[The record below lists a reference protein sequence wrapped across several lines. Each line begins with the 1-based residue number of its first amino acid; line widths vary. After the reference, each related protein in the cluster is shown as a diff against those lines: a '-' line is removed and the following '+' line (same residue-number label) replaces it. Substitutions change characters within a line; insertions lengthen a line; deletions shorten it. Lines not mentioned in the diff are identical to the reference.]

1 LVLILKIKKVHIM
14 NLKKIIRC
22 IVIGALFLLPVGS
35 AAAIEISLSPSTQNV
50 TLGDTVNVDVDIT
63 GLGDGAP
70 LSLSIFDLDV
80 TFDSSILDFNSVVFG
95 DPVLGDQLDL
105 FGLGGFTDVLP
116 GAGFVNLFELSFDF
130 ASDLDTL
137 QFGDFTL
144 ATLTFDSLAAGT
156 SALDIFV
163 NDLGDADG
171 LPLTATTTGAS
182 VEVIKDTT
190 STPEPSTI
198 ILLGLGMT
206 ALIFGRRRKQ

>member
-1 LVLILKIKKVHIM
+1 M

-22 IVIGALFLLPVGS
+22 AAIGAFFLLPVGS

-50 TLGDTVNVDVDIT
+50 MLGDTVNVDVDIT

-105 FGLGGFTDVLP
+105 FGFGSFTDVLP
-116 GAGFVNLFELSFDF
+116 GVGFVNLFELSFDF
-130 ASDLDTL
+130 ASDLDSL
-137 QFGDFTL
+137 QSGNFTL

-163 NDLGDADG
+163 NDLGDPDG
-171 LPLTATTTGAS
+171 LPLTATTIGAN
-182 VEVIKDTT
+182 VEVIQDTT
-190 STPEPSTI
+190 TPTTMPEPSTI
-198 ILLGLGMT
+198 ILLGLGVT
-206 ALIFGRRRKQ
+206 ALVLGRRRKQ